1 MWNYGLQEI
10 IVLWGRVWYSVS
22 DEEESSKIKAEM
34 LFVIGRY
41 ESLVTLVSKIPYA
54 SEGRILMI
62 WFMGYTE

>member
-1 MWNYGLQEI
+1 M
-10 IVLWGRVWYSVS
+10 S